1 LPARTIVEAIVRV
14 VGFAHTGETRP
25 FPEPRFATQPCHL
38 LVMTKR
44 LGSGQ

>member
-14 VGFAHTGETRP
+14 VGFAHAGETRP
-25 FPEPRFATQPCHL
+25 FPVPQFATQRCNL